1 MPTPLLAAFCDGL
14 WTKVVNVTTL
24 VLAVLVCL
32 FLRRSFCDALK
43 EGQGIGKDIN
53 PSLLNK
59 RDPVSLK
66 NSCEFMRIA
75 IS

>member
-43 EGQGIGKDIN
+43 EGQGLAKISIQACLTN
-53 PSLLNK
+53 ETLFLS
-59 RDPVSLK
+59 
-66 NSCEFMRIA
+66 RIA
-75 IS
+75 ASL